1 MTEED
6 LVQMVF
12 ALVKQNNSVIDHIIN
27 DYKKEIS
34 RMKRLIEQYEIEIGN
49 LENYKLIISQY
60 KKAMEER

>member
-6 LVQMVF
+6 LMQMVF